1 MFPRAYMPFKK
12 TLPVIRFPARVLILN
27 GIANGTALPDVF
39 TSGGRESGLAVSD
52 TNEKRTLCGF
62 RAGLAEAGYGRPIG
76 GMAKNNPFTFLQQTR
91 QEVAKVTW
99 PTRRET
105 AVTTVMV
112 FIMVAI
118 ASVFFL
124 LADQLMAEG
133 VKLLLGLGF

>member
-1 MFPRAYMPFKK
+1 
-12 TLPVIRFPARVLILN
+12 
-27 GIANGTALPDVF
+27 
-39 TSGGRESGLAVSD
+39 
-52 TNEKRTLCGF
+52 
-62 RAGLAEAGYGRPIG
+62 
-76 GMAKNNPFTFLQQTR
+76 MAKNNPFTFLQQTR